1 MGTFFAILGV
11 AVFVG
16 FVFLMTP
23 RPPRHR
29 STAPLRRVEPPVSTR
44 LPSAPPA
51 SVPPQFPMP
60 PTAIQTAYA
69 AFELGNHPPMT
80 SMPQVFGRSVTAE
93 GWYADAPFL
102 DADGDETVI
111 PSPGAE
117 FLDQRWEWEF
127 VPASPGKDAKWVK
140 TRCKHSEYTPVEADG
155 NIVSLLCTTCGER
168 IRVEN

>member
-1 MGTFFAILGV
+1 MSTFVAIV
-11 AVFVG
+11 IVVVFVG

-44 LPSAPPA
+44 IFPAPPA

-69 AFELGNHPPMT
+69 AFELGNHPPV
-80 SMPQVFGRSVTAE
+80 Q
-93 GWYADAPFL
+93 
-102 DADGDETVI
+102 ETVI

-117 FLDQRWEWEF
+117 FLDRRWEWKF
-127 VPASPGKDAKWVK
+127 DDSSIHGAVWIKV
-140 TRCKHSEYTPVEADG
+140 RCLHLEYAPVENDG
-155 NIVSLLCTTCGER
+155 VTVSLLCTTCGER